1 MLNRS
6 KLLLYLAVPSVAAVI
21 IAILWRRKNRDTSI
35 NDKDKMAVTDS
46 SSGTAGED
54 VIKENEP
61 SINENRIIN
70 KNNQTENIEEETC
83 EVLTSE
89 AQEME
94 EKSTKDDDELD
105 EEDDDDQEGYNDQ
118 HEYLKQLEN
127 GSGDGK
133 IISSDH
139 RDGKKTSCCTIDSG
153 VELPKQPSFE
163 LKDYWPE
170 ETLSEGSGDSA
181 ALSNYAEPQLERYL
195 ANSCEVPESEKM
207 VWEIEFPQILCG
219 RLIGR
224 KGKNVKVISD
234 SSGAKIRLIP
244 QSPGEVSTHRII
256 SLSGDCSQ
264 IKSALDFIHERFPA
278 VPLNRINTTPS
289 QIQGVITPAVV
300 PTIPI
305 ASPVPYVQTVLP
317 NLANF
322 NVVVTSVLDGNHFFI
337 QVHND
342 ALQAQLQQLHQTM
355 LQCYGQGTGGPLAL
369 PLPQPIIVGSYC
381 AAPAFTYDG
390 WYRAQVLGPT
400 GNGDEVQVK
409 YLDYGGYG
417 RIAASSLRQL
427 RYVFNLYIKL

>member
-1 MLNRS
+1 MLNRTRI
-6 KLLLYLAVPSVAAVI
+6 LLYLGVPSIAAVI
-21 IAILWRRKNRDTSI
+21 LAILWRRKN
-35 NDKDKMAVTDS
+35 KDSHLNEQDNMVATETS
-46 SSGTAGED
+46 SSTSTDDLTNEND
-54 VIKENEP
+54 VLRREERVANIDDQTDIIQNETSEVLNLEVQENQEENVQNDNEENEEDRSDVP
-61 SINENRIIN
+61 D
-70 KNNQTENIEEETC
+70 Q
-83 EVLTSE
+83 
-89 AQEME
+89 
-94 EKSTKDDDELD
+94 DD
-105 EEDDDDQEGYNDQ
+105 N
-118 HEYLKQLEN
+118 LKKLEN
-127 GSGDGK
+127 GSNDGK
-133 IISSDH
+133 IIPRDR

-153 VELPKQPSFE
+153 VELPKQQSFE
-163 LKDYWPE
+163 LRDYWLE

-181 ALSNYAEPQLERYL
+181 ALSNYAEPHLERYL
-195 ANSCEVPESEKM
+195 ASSCDIPESEKM

-256 SLSGDCSQ
+256 SLSGDCTQ
-264 IKSALDFIHERFPA
+264 IKSALDAIHDRFPA
-278 VPLNRINTTPS
+278 VPLNRINSTPS
-289 QIQGVITPAVV
+289 NVQGVIGTAVV
-300 PTIPI
+300 PSIPI
-305 ASPVPYVQTVLP
+305 ANPVPYVQTVLP

-400 GNGDEVQVK
+400 GNLDEVQVK

-427 RYVFNLYIKL
+427 R